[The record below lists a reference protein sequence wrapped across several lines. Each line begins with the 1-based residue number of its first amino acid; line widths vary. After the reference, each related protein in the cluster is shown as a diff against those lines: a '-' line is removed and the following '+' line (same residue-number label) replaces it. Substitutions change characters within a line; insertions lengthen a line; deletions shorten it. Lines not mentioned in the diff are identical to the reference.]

1 MGTDA
6 DWVYLI
12 SNFGF
17 PIVMTIY
24 LLIRFEK
31 KLERLTV
38 GLDYLREVIV
48 QKKKGEL
55 NNRISC
61 LN

>member
-48 QKKKGEL
+48 QKKKGW
-55 NNRISC
+55 IKQ
-61 LN
+61 

>member
-12 SNFGF
+12 SNLGF

-31 KLERLTV
+31 KLERLST

-48 QKKKGEL
+48 QKKKG
-55 NNRISC
+55 
-61 LN
+61 